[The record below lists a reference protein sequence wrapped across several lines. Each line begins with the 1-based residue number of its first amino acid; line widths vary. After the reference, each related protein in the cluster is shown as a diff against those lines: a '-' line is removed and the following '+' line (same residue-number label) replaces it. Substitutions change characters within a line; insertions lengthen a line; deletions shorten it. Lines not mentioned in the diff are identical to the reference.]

1 MNLYLSSLSGLT
13 FFKGCRI
20 VQRRLE
26 RWFDPKQQT
35 QAHSI
40 SDFSCFVFSS
50 FLKST
55 TFKLNIHTNNHFICI
70 YEFHLN
76 YINWVASWTWNR
88 RYNNL
93 NSANCSQGRNTIK
106 IIISTVYYT
115 AFRMFLSFSTRLSF
129 IKTRHNQSSFFNYL
143 IKSLLSKS
151 EFQTEA
157 RFNAQDWIT

>member
-93 NSANCSQGRNTIK
+93 NSANCSEGRNTIK
-106 IIISTVYYT
+106 IIIPVTSEC
-115 AFRMFLSFSTRLSF
+115 FCHFQQDSNS
-129 IKTRHNQSSFFNYL
+129 
-143 IKSLLSKS
+143 SKS
-151 EFQTEA
+151 GTLNHLFPESC
-157 RFNAQDWIT
+157 